1 MAEEKTPP
9 AETAPAK
16 KSKKGL
22 IIALASVLVLGGGG
36 AGAYFAFGGKVDEG
50 EKAGKAEGKADK
62 AKDKK
67 HQAEVKQP
75 AVFVELDP
83 PFVANFA
90 PGSQARFLQ
99 ISVQL
104 MTRDAEV
111 AKLLEHLKPILRND
125 LLQLFGNQ
133 QVAEVSTA
141 EGKEALR
148 SATLQAVRKV
158 ITSEG
163 GKGEALEAVYFTSF
177 VMQ

>member
-9 AETAPAK
+9 VESAPAK

-36 AGAYFAFGGKVDEG
+36 AGAYFAF
-50 EKAGKAEGKADK
+50 AGKADEGDKTAKADGKAGK

-67 HQAEVKQP
+67 HEPEVKLP

-125 LLQLFGNQ
+125 LLLLFGNQ

-148 SATLQAVRKV
+148 GATLEAVRKV

>member
-1 MAEEKTPP
+1 MAEEKPP
-9 AETAPAK
+9 AAAPSEAAPK

-36 AGAYFAFGGKVDEG
+36 AGAYFTFAGKDEAAG
-50 EKAGKAEGKADK
+50 KADAKAGKEKE
-62 AKDKK
+62 KK
-67 HQAEVKQP
+67 HAPEVKQP
-75 AVFVELDP
+75 AMFVELDP

-99 ISVQL
+99 VSVQL
-104 MTRDAEV
+104 MTRDTEV

-125 LLQLFGNQ
+125 LLLLFGNQ
-133 QVAEVSTA
+133 QVSEVSTA

-148 SATLQAVRKV
+148 NATLEAVRKV
-158 ITSEG
+158 VAAEG
-163 GKGEALEAVYFTSF
+163 GKPQALEAVYFTSF